1 VNCCQ
6 CQGIEDFFSQRAAA
20 ADLKRY
26 RRKGAAKTTRYLLDW
41 LLEAGVEGL
50 TLLDI
55 GGGVG
60 AIQHALLQ
68 AGARRATHVDAS
80 AAYLR
85 ASQQEAARQGH
96 ADRVTYHHGDFVTL
110 APHLPPA
117 DIVTLDK
124 VICCYH
130 DMPSLVT
137 RSAALATQFYAAVYP
152 LDVWWV
158 KIGMRFINLYLQLRG
173 SPFRV
178 FAHST
183 AAVEALLQKAGFVRR
198 ARKTSFGWQ
207 AVIYR
212 RVSGEAS
219 PAT

>member
-1 VNCCQ
+1 MNCCQ
-6 CQGIEDFFSQRAAA
+6 CQGIESCFNQRMAD

-26 RRKGAAKTTRYLLDW
+26 RRKGAAKTTRYLLDR

-68 AGARRATHVDAS
+68 AGVRHATHVDAS
-80 AAYLR
+80 AAYLH
-85 ASQQEAARQGH
+85 ASRREATRLGH

-117 DIVTLDK
+117 DIVTLDR

-130 DMPSLVT
+130 DMPALVT
-137 RSAALATQFYAAVYP
+137 RSAALARAWYAVVYP
-152 LDVWWV
+152 QDAVWV
-158 KIGMRFINLYLQLRG
+158 KGGVRLINLFLWLRG
-173 SPFRV
+173 STFRV
-178 FAHST
+178 FVHPT
-183 AAVEALLQKAGFVRR
+183 AAVEALLREAGFVRR
-198 ARKTSFGWQ
+198 ARQTFSIWQ
-207 AVIYR
+207 AVVYR